1 MAKYYGI
8 IGFVKTYEDPENP
21 GVWKTEVHED
31 HYRGDVK
38 RYAKRIA
45 ASGEKAN
52 SDVIVTNA
60 ISIIADPYA
69 IENFQYI
76 KYAEW
81 MGTFWTVASVD
92 VNRPRFELSLGG
104 VYVRES
110 EN

>member
-8 IGFVKTYEDPENP
+8 VGFVKTYEDPENP
-21 GVWKTEVHED
+21 GAWKTEVHED
-31 HYRGDVK
+31 YYRGDVK
-38 RYAKRIA
+38 RYAKRIT

>member
-21 GVWKTEVHED
+21 GVWKAEVHED

>member
-8 IGFVKTYEDPENP
+8 IGFVKTYEDSENP
-21 GVWKTEVHED
+21 GVWLTEKHED
-31 HYRGDVK
+31 YYRGDVK
-38 RYAKRIA
+38 RYAKRIS

-52 SDVIVTNA
+52 SDVIVTNS

-81 MGTFWTVASVD
+81 MGTFWGVTSVD
-92 VNRPRFELSLGG
+92 VNYPRFELGLGG
-104 VYVRES
+104 VYVRET
-110 EN
+110 ED

>member
-8 IGFVKTYEDPENP
+8 VGFVKTYEDPENP

-38 RYAKRIA
+38 RYAKRIT
-45 ASGEKAN
+45 ASGEKVN